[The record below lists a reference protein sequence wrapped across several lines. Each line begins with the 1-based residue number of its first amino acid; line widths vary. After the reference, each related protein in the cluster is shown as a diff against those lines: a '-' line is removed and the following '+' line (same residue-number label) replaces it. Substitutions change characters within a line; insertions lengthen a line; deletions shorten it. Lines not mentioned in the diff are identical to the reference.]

1 MVCIIDDREDVWN
14 FSPNLVHVKPYRF
27 FQGTADINAPV
38 GLAKTENDDQPITH
52 RVRKVSRSNSTS
64 DTESPDPIKSKQDSE
79 TQNSNNSNT
88 EKDMGSES
96 SDSQKPESQ
105 VDEKETPQ
113 AEDTQNNNSNK
124 QGQCDNTNTMDILDD
139 KDKTEEGGGN
149 SVKQKNDTFE
159 EQPKIQCDNPTE
171 KSEKSEYKSL
181 SEDLGKSLEKEG
193 EVTDNKN
200 GNNSAKDSSQDDH
213 SEDVKSDSAYSKS
226 GEGTENKLTKDESEG
241 ENKET
246 TETTEVEIEWDDEDD
261 YLLYLEEI
269 LTRIHKAFYDLYD
282 QMKSKS
288 EITEGTKPDLKNI
301 IPYVKRKVL
310 KGTNIVFSGV
320 IPTNMVAEKSRAYIV
335 AKALGANIQTT
346 FIPKTEGQDAT
357 THMVAARL
365 GTAKVRLAQKAK
377 NVHIVNADW
386 LWCCAERW
394 EKANEKLFPLTKDT
408 SPSRDSPVIV
418 QRPKAE
424 KRKSD
429 DDDSNDGKRI
439 KVNDDNQMDSESDVA
454 SSSSQGA
461 PVKNGSSSSATSNRE
476 SRFSVS
482 FNPLYSFS
490 DDDIA
495 CMDKEVEELMDEDE
509 DESDEDAEERDS
521 RMRSVVLSSSS
532 ADDDNSSSEDS
543 MTGDLPKGWKVKGH
557 RSRSHGSNDSS
568 SDRNEK
574 DVESEN
580 ELESFEKTVDA
591 FAPDTESDGESI
603 GSVDDELAEA
613 VEKEFLAQI

>member
-64 DTESPDPIKSKQDSE
+64 DTESPDPKKSKQDSE

-113 AEDTQNNNSNK
+113 AEDTQNNNNKK
-124 QGQCDNTNTMDILDD
+124 QGQCDNTNKMDIFDD
-139 KDKTEEGGGN
+139 KDKTEEGEGN
-149 SVKQKNDTFE
+149 SVKQKNDTVE

-171 KSEKSEYKSL
+171 KSEKSENKSL

-226 GEGTENKLTKDESEG
+226 GEGTENKLTKDESED

-335 AKALGANIQTT
+335 AKALGANIQAN
-346 FIPKTEGQDAT
+346 FVPKTEGQDAT

-408 SPSRDSPVIV
+408 SPLRDSPVIV
-418 QRPKAE
+418 QRTKAE

-454 SSSSQGA
+454 SSSSQSP

-509 DESDEDAEERDS
+509 DESDEEAEERDS

-557 RSRSHGSNDSS
+557 RSRSHGSHDSS